1 MTFLEAEDSTENDFI
16 LKSSNLYINF
26 INKHIISNNS
36 LVQENLLINDNDNLE
51 SCNFTQIKSENVY
64 SQAYE
69 DLWNDYFKALSKY
82 NQIDKSND
90 NFSENKILEC
100 KIKYEKFN
108 DLICKFIA
116 NNDDKVEDYKYNF
129 IISEDS
135 VNEEKYSR
143 REFKYW
149 LLYNIKF

>member
-1 MTFLEAEDSTENDFI
+1 MAFLEAEDSTENDFI
-16 LKSSNLYINF
+16 LKSSDLYINF
-26 INKHIISNNS
+26 INKRIISDNS
-36 LVQENLLINDNDNLE
+36 LIQENLLINDNLE
-51 SCNFTQIKSENVY
+51 SCNFTQIKNENVY

-90 NFSENKILEC
+90 NFSENKILGCE
-100 KIKYEKFN
+100 IKYERFN
-108 DLICKFIA
+108 DLICKFTA
-116 NNDDKVEDYKYNF
+116 NNDNKVEDYEYNF

-149 LLYNIKF
+149 LLYNRKF